1 MEELLM
7 RKMFSL
13 VCLCL
18 FLLAFVTTTVDVFA
32 QDGDAAPATPAAPQ
46 VAAPEAAA
54 GIDGKSLIKAFA
66 LLGAGIAMGFG
77 AIGPGIG
84 EGFAAGKACEG
95 MAKRPDQAG
104 LLTRSM
110 LIGQAADRAQGAA
123 WNDGNSSIWYGPCV
137 VAGRWFGRT

>member
-1 MEELLM
+1 M

-13 VCLCL
+13 VCICF

-32 QDGDAAPATPAAPQ
+32 QEDAPDAPPAGTQVNAP
-46 VAAPEAAA
+46 VTS
-54 GIDGKSLIKAFA
+54 GIDGKSLVKAFA

-95 MAKRPDQAG
+95 MAKRPDQSG

-110 LIGQAADRAQGAA
+110 LIGQAVSESTGIYSLVIALILIY
-123 WNDGNSSIWYGPCV
+123 S
-137 VAGRWFGRT
+137 